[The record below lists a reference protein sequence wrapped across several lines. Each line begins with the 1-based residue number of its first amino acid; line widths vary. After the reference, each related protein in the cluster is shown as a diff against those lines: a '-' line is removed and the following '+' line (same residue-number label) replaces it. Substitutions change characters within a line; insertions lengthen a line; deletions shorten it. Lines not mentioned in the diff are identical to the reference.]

1 MSQENDTPIRFYQ
14 AANYGGLCYYPIG
27 DEAKALLA
35 EGRKTIEFGA
45 ITQAIRDGKRVQMRF
60 HDSKGNPQFIDW
72 TISN

>member
-1 MSQENDTPIRFYQ
+1 MSEEKNPPIRFYQ

-45 ITQAIRDGKRVQMRF
+45 IFRAIKDGKRVQMRC

-72 TISN
+72 TFSN